1 MMISGYAEYSDMVNK
16 ANQSEGTTLA
26 NQEKY
31 AESLKGKLQE
41 LKTVWEDIGFNVTF
55 DNKSILGWILD
66 GGTGISKVIKDF
78 GLLQSAITA
87 FVTVSSLRGKG
98 PITNVGP
105 IDGTNKYGIYKGGL
119 FNLKDMFQKK
129 SILSVSDLDALNLY
143 NTKVRNGAD
152 ATIAFNEAM
161 AGASSTAQGYA
172 RAAMNSAASTGSA
185 VVAME
190 QIPKVSR
197 AARIGLTTLSTLFN
211 VGLTIAISVGIS
223 KIIELAT
230 AFEEMSKKAAEATSK
245 FKEESG
251 SIEDYKTKITD
262 LRKSLSDQNITYEDA
277 RSKREELLNIQKELI
292 DSYGAEAQGIDL
304 VNGSL
309 DKQIEKLDTI
319 NSSKRQEWLN
329 KVNKQEWYDY
339 VLHPD
344 RTNAEVIKDTV
355 EKFTA
360 FAQIDKNAMSYGN
373 LLDQLNSYDGVT
385 ISKTGMVKIS
395 GGVKTVRETI
405 KRIQTE
411 LVGSR
416 DDLSQFN
423 DYLTQ
428 EYNKATEIYDK
439 NWDTYQTYLE
449 TQILDDKTGL
459 DYYGKLTEAYKKYQD
474 AKTSGN
480 ERSIQVAT
488 NEYSSLLK
496 EISNLSSAEMSD
508 TFKKYFEDMYPDML
522 DIVSKWKFD
531 INITPKINTN
541 KDNIQSDI
549 NVLKDFSTEQ
559 ILAAF
564 KSGGVGVS
572 PDQMATIVDFNRFNK
587 LNQFGQS
594 NNGLKQLDDYINDK
608 ILSDYKFGH
617 AGVTPDQMS
626 AIINLNKLASENGMT
641 FEGFLEQLR
650 KQKYLMNQADKDT
663 ADYINNFTDNPED
676 REILQNFFE
685 KNNVSPDKF
694 KEIVGGITD
703 VTEAINKY
711 NAAMDE
717 ANKPRF
723 GETVKSIS
731 TLEEQLSSLD
741 AAYADLIDTT
751 DETPGKISFE
761 SLKKINDA
769 FGGLE
774 LEGYEDFM
782 KTISKS
788 GVTAKEVKDALD
800 KLTSEY
806 LDQSDALK
814 NLTDDNKDLV
824 ISMLKEKG
832 IANAEQIVMD
842 KLSIK
847 TAEATLEKGI
857 LADTSDKTEKEILDE
872 VDAFIKEGNYSEYAA
887 TMIRRFALQK
897 QFAEGVKLRN
907 QDDINYL
914 IEIAKQAGISI
925 KILNDLQR
933 VKAYM
938 SLSDKG
944 KAQLSEE
951 YRSQIESTMNAIQN
965 GTYTLDFNAVNIP
978 TNFTGGTD
986 TKKAAKSNADSAKKV
1001 KDAQKDYNKS
1011 MQEAQ
1016 KSLDK
1021 LNKEEIAENTKYSI
1035 DLVNLALERIE
1046 KTISSIEEAVD
1057 GLFEK
1062 DYLGKITLTKDAM
1075 ANAVSYGVDLR
1086 AEFERLSAIEPQ
1098 SAQEA
1103 QDLASAMEGLG
1114 DKIRQ
1119 NYRDLIEY
1127 RSQLVKL
1134 RVDGLV
1140 SLGEDGLKINEQLSS
1155 MMDKNFKIFT
1165 GEEAGEISF
1174 DLLPTIPKSAV
1185 QKQRAENDAL
1195 IKEEQRYQDEITEI
1209 KRTALAMQKAE
1220 NEQARAEERARIAED
1235 MAEAK
1240 AKLEEAVAEAKG
1252 VQDIGV
1258 ENSQN
1263 SMNAT
1268 GDAQKEFDSTVQQ
1281 EQASANAQITSNL
1294 QGTLSSTSSML
1305 QGDISA
1311 KLGMISSFV
1320 GNVKSQIAEL
1330 ASYVSS
1336 VSITMPS
1343 ITTGDV
1349 SIGGDGT
1356 TIGSESTDGA
1366 SITADGGGGSNYA
1379 DLAKSYIGKVKYV
1392 YGGSSLET
1400 GTDCSGFTQAI
1411 YGLKAR
1417 DTAGQMASSEGTKV
1431 SLPDLQPGD
1440 QVFLLSPGSP
1450 SGRHTGIYV
1459 GDGKMISN
1467 RGKAYG
1473 VQLHNFDAGK
1483 FLMAKRYYTGTNGN
1497 TRGIA
1502 LVGDDKE
1509 GKLNKI
1515 RPELIVGRDGV
1526 RLVGVNGAEFVNL
1539 EEGER
1544 VLPYEVTRQVL
1555 ANSNINFPRYAGGK
1569 TVTIPNKYG
1578 TAYTYM
1584 GWQTVKNKDSK
1595 QYSLREKAGMKFDS
1609 EGYAVI
1615 NGRKV
1620 VAVTSKMGSVG
1631 DYIDIKLADGSVI
1644 PAVVGDIKNT
1654 NDKGANEWGHN
1665 GGQVVV
1671 EFVVDKGSWY
1681 GKKEN
1686 PHLARTVSITNL
1698 GQNYFNNPTGS
1709 NLSKASASGG
1719 TTTVSLDDETEQETF
1734 KNWDEIIRINSQ
1746 AAKNSEE
1753 TNSILKG
1760 LGVSVPMPLT
1770 EEYLKEG
1777 GEGEKATEA
1786 RVSRSLEYMKWLND
1800 LLNGIG
1806 VQPEIAP
1813 EKLNVTEL
1821 LDAIR
1826 GKKIDLKDLIDNKA
1840 FVPMKL
1846 YDQQGSMKELYELD
1860 TDEVIKYISDSLE
1873 YIQFENY
1880 KAQSETLQMQYE
1892 DVSKRYQLMLS
1903 DYQTA
1908 VEAGATATDLQI
1920 MLDSLEEL
1928 KEEKDNVF
1936 KNLTS
1941 TIETVYNIFENRLER
1956 EVSVIEDRLRI
1967 QEELNDK
1974 LERQAGLT
1982 DDVVRQYDILSEQIK
1997 INSEKATIYEDQKNT
2012 AHRLR
2017 MEYQQLIETD
2027 PAFKWLTDRVDLESL
2042 FNTDGKINSLGQYY
2056 ISAINQTEEFA
2067 GQGARLAN
2075 ILETIESA
2083 KTMWAEASTAQEEV
2097 MWDSY
2102 EKSKEQI
2109 DLKVNEYLKGQE
2121 ALIEKL
2127 EYQENKQRTLID
2139 LQSKEYDLLAKIRD
2153 KRREITSEYQA
2164 SLDSYGWLD
2173 TETRETLFND
2183 DDYKTLTDKLDDVQK
2198 KVVNLHSNY
2207 RKQINDLKQD
2217 EWYKQAE
2224 ITNEYQRQYDILM
2237 ETYELAEKEVELSKK
2252 RIEYQ
2257 NIANNKNMRILQGN
2271 TWVQT
2276 PDIAKMYEAAKELK
2290 NAEQESLDTQ
2300 MTMNEAQAVRN
2311 MEAYADM
2318 LNTQI
2323 SGVQASIETIQDMT
2337 EEEKKFFASNLADI
2351 KELTRY
2357 YKRLNAEGETSPNL
2371 SAKVSKEVTGTDLTV
2386 PSKVA
2391 TDVNTTYALPSN
2403 FTGAYGTVI
2412 AGDKTT
2418 KTVNDN
2424 LDGVETDNIIKP
2436 YTESKTDNV
2445 PDRST
2450 WKEIPINP
2458 KLAAIFGG
2466 GSIMQHAGNIAV
2478 EGLKMTLKNM
2488 TGNTYNNK
2496 ENTVSTVYSIDKV
2509 EVNQPTDSLIELLDG
2524 MKQAVMQ
2531 KIIKR

>member
-1 MMISGYAEYSDMVNK
+1 MLISKTRQSGSEIGRALKTMTLRTTKVSTTALKNGEVTTDDLSNSEKALKRVGIQLRADKNTFKDLDQIISELYDKLDTISEVDMSNLAYELAGIRQGNVFKLMIQAYGDYQNMVNK
-16 ANQSEGTTLA
+16 TNQAEGTTLA

-31 AESLKGKLQE
+31 AESLKGRLQE
-41 LKTVWEDIGFNVTF
+41 LKTVWEDIGFNATP
-55 DNKSILGWILD
+55 DNKSILGILL
-66 GGTGISKVIKDF
+66 GGATNISKAIKNF
-78 GLLQSAITA
+78 GLLGSAITSVVA
-87 FVTVSSLRGKG
+87 VTSLRGGG
-98 PITNVGP
+98 PLSNVGP

-119 FNLKDMFQKK
+119 FNIKGMFQRK
-129 SILSVSDLDALNLY
+129 SILSDSDLDALNLY
-143 NTKVRNGAD
+143 NEKVKDNVSP
-152 ATIAFNEAM
+152 TQAFSEAM
-161 AGASSTAQGYA
+161 SGASSTAQGYA
-172 RAAMNSAASTGSA
+172 RSAMKAAESTGDA
-185 VVAME
+185 TVAME

-197 AARIGLTTLSTLFN
+197 AAQIGMTLASTAIN
-211 VGLTIAISVGIS
+211 VGLTIALSLVVKGIMH
-223 KIIELAT
+223 LAQ
-230 AFEEMSKKAAEATSK
+230 ASEEMSRKAAEATSK
-245 FKEESG
+245 FKEQNE
-251 SIEDYKTKITD
+251 SIEDYKTKITE

-277 RSKREELLNIQKELI
+277 RSKREELLEIQKDLI
-292 DSYGAEAQGIDL
+292 KSYGSEAQGIDL

-309 DKQIEKLDTI
+309 DEQIKKLDEI
-319 NSSKRQEWLN
+319 NAKKRQEWINEAGGTKALEKITK
-329 KVNKQEWYDY
+329 KVENFDKRANLIGIDPATKELLKTYKGVSFVGD
-339 VLHPD
+339 
-344 RTNAEVIKDTV
+344 TNVIQ
-355 EKFTA
+355 F
-360 FAQIDKNAMSYGN
+360 
-373 LLDQLNSYDGVT
+373 
-385 ISKTGMVKIS
+385 S
-395 GGVKTVRETI
+395 GDVKTVRDTI
-405 KRIQTE
+405 LQIQKDITESRKDLQVENDELRILYE
-411 LVGSR
+411 
-416 DDLSQFN
+416 
-423 DYLTQ
+423 
-428 EYNKATEIYDK
+428 KATELYDE
-439 NWDTYQTYLE
+439 NWDTYQTYLQ
-449 TQILDDKTGL
+449 TQILDDETGL
-459 DYYGKLTEAYKKYQD
+459 DYYGKLTEAYKKYKE
-474 AKTSGN
+474 AKTLGN
-480 ERSIQVAT
+480 EQAVKEAT
-488 NEYSSLLK
+488 NEYSALLT
-496 EISNLSSAEMSD
+496 EISGKSEEEMSD
-508 TFKKYFEDMYPDML
+508 SFKKYFENMYSDMIDV
-522 DIVSKWKFD
+522 VSKNKFEVQ
-531 INITPKINTN
+531 IVPKIVDNEG
-541 KDNIQSDI
+541 NIQSDI
-549 NVLKDFSTEQ
+549 DKLKGLTTEE
-559 ILAAF
+559 ITAAF
-564 KSGGVGVS
+564 QSGG
-572 PDQMATIVDFNRFNK
+572 
-587 LNQFGQS
+587 
-594 NNGLKQLDDYINDK
+594 
-608 ILSDYKFGH
+608 
-617 AGVTPDQMS
+617 AGVTTDQFA
-626 AIINLNKLASENGMT
+626 AINNLNKLASENGMT
-641 FEGFLEQLR
+641 LEGLLAELR
-650 KQKYLMNQADKDT
+650 NQKYLMNQADKDT
-663 ADYINNFTDNPED
+663 ADYINKFTDNPED
-676 REILQNFFE
+676 RETLQKFFE
-685 KNNVSPDKF
+685 KNNVNPDTF

-711 NAAMDE
+711 NEAMAE
-717 ANKPRF
+717 ADKPRF
-723 GETVKSIS
+723 GDTVKSIS

-751 DETPGKISFE
+751 DDTPGKISFE

-842 KLSIK
+842 KLAIK

-857 LADTSDKTEKEILDE
+857 LADMSNKTEREVLDE

-914 IEIAKQAGISI
+914 IEIARQAGASI

-944 KAQLSEE
+944 KSQLSEE

-986 TKKAAKSNADSAKKV
+986 TKKALKNNADSAKKV
-1001 KDAQKDYNKS
+1001 KDAYKDYNKS

-1016 KSLDK
+1016 KSLEK
-1021 LNKEEIAENTKYSI
+1021 LDKEEIAENTKYSI

-1062 DYLGKITLTKDAM
+1062 DYLGKINLTKDAM
-1075 ANAVSYGVDLR
+1075 ANAVSYGEDLR

-1127 RSQLVKL
+1127 RSNLTKL
-1134 RVDGLV
+1134 RVEGLV
-1140 SLGEDGLKINEQLSS
+1140 SIGEDASEINEQFAS
-1155 MMDKNFKIFT
+1155 MLDRNLKIFK
-1165 GEEAGEISF
+1165 GEGGFGKISF

-1185 QKQRAENDAL
+1185 EKQRAENNAL
-1195 IKEEQRYQDEITEI
+1195 INEEQRYQNEIAEI

-1220 NEQARAEERARIAED
+1220 NEQARAEERAKIAED

-1240 AKLEEAVAEAKG
+1240 AKLEEAIAEAKG
-1252 VQDIGV
+1252 IQDTGV
-1258 ENSQN
+1258 AQTKE
-1263 SMNAT
+1263 SMDAVSE
-1268 GDAQKEFDSTVQQ
+1268 AQKEFDQKVKE
-1281 EQASANAQITSNL
+1281 EQSSANTQITTEL
-1294 QGTLSSTSSML
+1294 QNTLTNTTQIL
-1305 QGDISA
+1305 QTDITT
-1311 KLGMISSFV
+1311 KIELISGFI
-1320 GNVKSQIAEL
+1320 NDIKSQFTDLATFIASNPIE
-1330 ASYVSS
+1330 
-1336 VSITMPS
+1336 MPS
-1343 ITTGDV
+1343 M
-1349 SIGGDGT
+1349 DGT
-1356 TIGSESTDGA
+1356 DSSGNKYI
-1366 SITADGGGGSNYA
+1366 

-1392 YGGSSLET
+1392 YGGDNLET

-1411 YGLKAR
+1411 YGLKER

-1431 SLPDLQPGD
+1431 SLSDLQPGD
-1440 QVFLLSPGSP
+1440 QVFLSSSGSP
-1450 SGRHTGIYV
+1450 SERHTGIYV

-1467 RGKAYG
+1467 RGKEYG
-1473 VQLHNFDAGK
+1473 VQLHSFDADK
-1483 FLMAKRYYTGTNGN
+1483 FLMAKRYALGNNGAYS
-1497 TRGIA
+1497 GIA

-1544 VLPYEVTRQVL
+1544 VLPYEVTRRVL
-1555 ANSNINFPRYAGGK
+1555 TNSNINFPRYAGGYTVSIPKNYGK
-1569 TVTIPNKYG
+1569 T
-1578 TAYTYM
+1578 YTYM
-1584 GWQTVKNKDSK
+1584 GWQKITSK
-1595 QYSLREKAGMKFDS
+1595 SSDQYKLREKAGMNFDS
-1609 EGYAVI
+1609 EGYGII

-1620 VAVTSKMGSVG
+1620 IATTPKMGKVG
-1631 DYIDIKLADGSVI
+1631 DYVNVVLADGSVI
-1644 PAVVGDIKNT
+1644 QAIIGDMKNT
-1654 NDKGANEWGHN
+1654 NDRGANEYGHDN
-1665 GGQVVV
+1665 GSSVV
-1671 EFVVDKGSWY
+1671 EFVVDKPSWY
-1681 GKKEN
+1681 GKKGN
-1686 PHLARTVSITNL
+1686 PQLPKTISIENL
-1698 GQNYFNNPTGS
+1698 GQNYFNSTSATKNFDALVGMSEDTS
-1709 NLSKASASGG
+1709 KILSLLG
-1719 TTTVSLDDETEQETF
+1719 TE
-1734 KNWDEIIRINSQ
+1734 
-1746 AAKNSEE
+1746 
-1753 TNSILKG
+1753 
-1760 LGVSVPMPLT
+1760 VPLPLT
-1770 EEYLKEG
+1770 QAYNEQG
-1777 GEGEKATEA
+1777 GEGERFKGAFEK
-1786 RVSRSLEYMKWLND
+1786 RSAEYSKWLND
-1800 LLNGIG
+1800 LADSIG
-1806 VQPEIAP
+1806 YQPEGSSKKFTAD
-1813 EKLNVTEL
+1813 EL
-1821 LDAIR
+1821 LNAMK
-1826 GKKIDLKDLIDNKA
+1826 GKNIN
-1840 FVPMKL
+1840 
-1846 YDQQGSMKELYELD
+1846 LD
-1860 TDEVIKYISDSLE
+1860 GIISDSDEIIKNIGDSLE
-1873 YIQFENY
+1873 YVMFESY
-1880 KAQSETLQMQYE
+1880 KSNSELLQMQYKDASERYRLLIE
-1892 DVSKRYQLMLS
+1892 DY
-1903 DYQTA
+1903 TA
-1908 VEAGATATDLQI
+1908 ALEAGASATDLEI
-1920 MLDSLEEL
+1920 IRENLSKIDEEKKSLDNQLTSSLE
-1928 KEEKDNVF
+1928 
-1936 KNLTS
+1936 S
-1941 TIETVYNIFENRLER
+1941 VYNIFQNRLER

-1967 QEELNDK
+1967 QEELNSK

-2017 MEYQQLIETD
+2017 TEYQQLIETD

-2075 ILETIESA
+2075 ILETIETA
-2083 KTMWAEASTAQEEV
+2083 KTMWAEASTTQEET

-2109 DLKVNEYLKGQE
+2109 DLKVNEYIKGQE

-2173 TETRETLFND
+2173 ADTRETLFND
-2183 DDYKTLTDKLDDVQK
+2183 NDYKMLTDKLDTVQQ
-2198 KVVNLHSNY
+2198 KVINLHSDY
-2207 RKQINDLKQD
+2207 RKQINELSRKD
-2217 EWYKQAE
+2217 WYKQAE

-2276 PDIAKMYEAAKELK
+2276 PDIEKMYEAAKELK

-2300 MTMNEAQAVRN
+2300 MTMSEAQAVRN

-2318 LNTQI
+2318 LNTQM

-2351 KELTRY
+2351 KELTKY
-2357 YKRLNAEGETSPNL
+2357 YRRLNKEGETSPNL

-2403 FTGAYGTVI
+2403 FTGAYGAVI

-2418 KTVNDN
+2418 RTVNDN
-2424 LDGVETDNIIKP
+2424 LDGIKSDNIIKP
-2436 YTESKTDNV
+2436 YTEPKIEDV
-2445 PDRST
+2445 PDRSK

-2458 KLAAIFGG
+2458 KLAVIFGG
-2466 GSIMQHAGNIAV
+2466 ASIMQHAGNIAV
-2478 EGLKMTLKNM
+2478 EGLKEAVKNIS
-2488 TGNTYNNK
+2488 GNTYNNK
-2496 ENTVSTVYSIDKV
+2496 ENTVSTIYSIDKV
-2509 EVNQPTDSLIELLDG
+2509 EVLQPTDSFVELLDG
-2524 MKQAVMQ
+2524 MKQVVMQ
-2531 KIIKR
+2531 KIYK